1 MPSSYKQV
9 FREKGCWRRAHFE
22 GKIMNEQEE
31 KRGKRGDG
39 KGLHQLSP
47 ESLANIAKEND

>member
-1 MPSSYKQV
+1 MLSSYKQV

-47 ESLANIAKEND
+47 ESLANIAKENG